1 MINSR
6 VTTKQKYKF
15 YPPDHTSTIPRLTL
29 NFDYGSS
36 SPIIQRHS
44 AAIAHTKVFDNVWR
58 KLELVQQENQLLS
71 LFGINKPPTPA
82 APTPVPVGT
91 PHLNYITSISLLYK
105 PIAYGDRDLLIK
117 YLRTKILVN
126 NSSRRLSDRD
136 VEALA
141 LGLNF
146 VLHSDFAPGCPIEEL
161 SETNTR
167 WIVGINRSINF
178 TRNRERKIL
187 EKGLNAPQ
195 QLRGILESSGRLER
209 DADDWDPFDNLDNEW
224 TKQPQFYQLNERIKQ
239 ATLGDKFPQPQQNK
253 RKPLYESIRALGD
266 DQSIHILSADKGGAT
281 VVLDTI
287 DYDREAHRQL
297 EDKKTYTELDQLQYQ
312 NGLKE
317 TTETLKKLADTF
329 LRGGHITKTEHSVFH
344 AKSKNLEGSYIYFLP
359 KIHKTFNE
367 VINAFPGRPIA
378 ATFMCVVHTLDKF
391 ITELTKP
398 LLAIIPGSLIDTTD
412 LLNKLPKGKLTRR
425 TKFVTSDVNS
435 LYPAIPWEDGI
446 NAATTFYARHI
457 IFLRKHNRENGLL
470 PPPSVIDFHDAITAV
485 ITRSFI
491 TFKGRRFFKQSS
503 GTSMGSCISVYL
515 ANTFMYQLTRRHIP
529 HGINQ
534 PALDRP
540 EWLLFFERYIDDL
553 ILIVDECT
561 EDDINQ
567 FFNGISNDTISYTTT
582 EASFIT
588 PALDVSLSIR
598 QETLRIV
605 TEPYCKPTSKPTF
618 LHAASMHPVHSIESL
633 PYAQL
638 LRLKR
643 ISSNDEIY
651 QRHASALTE
660 SFLLRGYSTKT
671 IQKAL
676 AKANAVARSDLL
688 TRKSEREEN
697 PTSSVANSFKYI
709 TKYSDNGNWTLVKT
723 TLKEMHA
730 NALQF
735 YQLRADTEVG
745 YYRDEAVIAV
755 KILMERDFT
764 LVFSIHN
771 STKDAL
777 TRNYK
782 RPNEKKASD

>member
-15 YPPDHTSTIPRLTL
+15 YPPDHTSTIPRLIL
-29 NFDYGSS
+29 NFNYDSS
-36 SPIIQRHS
+36 IPIIQRHS

-71 LFGINKPPTPA
+71 LLGINKPPTTA
-82 APTPVPVGT
+82 APTPAPVGT
-91 PHLNYITSISLLYK
+91 PHLNYITSISLQYK

-167 WIVGINRSINF
+167 WIVGINRAINF

-187 EKGLNAPQ
+187 EKGLSATH

-224 TKQPQFYQLNERIKQ
+224 TKQPQFYQLNERVKQ
-239 ATLGDKFPQPQQNK
+239 ATLGDKFPQPQRNK

-297 EDKKTYTELDQLQYQ
+297 EDKKTYTELDQPQYQ

-317 TTETLKKLADTF
+317 TAETVKKLADTF

-344 AKSKNLEGSYIYFLP
+344 AKLKNLEGSYIYFLP

-367 VINAFPGRPIA
+367 AINAFPGRPIA

-515 ANTFMYQLTRRHIP
+515 ANTYMYQLTRRHIP

-561 EDDINQ
+561 EDNINQ

-582 EASFIT
+582 EASLAT
-588 PALDVSLSIR
+588 PALDVSLSIC

-618 LHAASMHPVHSIESL
+618 LHASSMHPVHSIESL

-643 ISSNDEIY
+643 ISSSDEIY
-651 QRHASALTE
+651 QRHASTLTE

-676 AKANAVARSDLL
+676 AKANAVERPDLL

-697 PTSSVANSFKYI
+697 STPSVANSFKYI
-709 TKYSDNGNWTLVKT
+709 TKYSDNGNWNLVRT

-730 NALQF
+730 TALQF
-735 YQLRADTEVG
+735 YQQRAESEVG
-745 YYRDEAVIAV
+745 HNRDEAMIAI
-755 KILMERDFT
+755 KILLERDFT

-782 RPNEKKASD
+782 RPNEKKTSD